1 MSKRSPALTALLAL
15 LLAVTAAACSNTRF
29 GGGNNKAEKTIG
41 LSISTLNNPFFVDLR
56 DGAQAAAT
64 KQGAKLVVTDAQ
76 NDATKQANDVQSFIT
91 QKVAAILINP
101 VDSDAIVPSVQAA
114 NDAKIPIL
122 ALDRGSS
129 GGEVAATIA
138 SDNVAGGS
146 IAADFLA
153 KAVGNGPVFELQGI
167 PGTSAARDRGKGFDT
182 QIATKPGIKVV
193 AKQPAGFDRGQG
205 LNVTQ
210 NLLQAHPDVKGIF
223 AQNDEMALGAI
234 QALGN
239 KAGKVI
245 VVGFDGTPD
254 GLKAVQAGTMAALVA
269 QQPRLIGGTGVE
281 DALKVIAGD
290 KVETQ
295 PKVEVKLVTKDNVAD
310 FLKA

>member
-1 MSKRSPALTALLAL
+1 MSKRSPVFTALLAL

-29 GGGNNKAEKTIG
+29 GGVYNSAEKTIG

-64 KQGAKLVVTDAQ
+64 KQGAKLIVTDAQ

-91 QKVAAILINP
+91 QKVAAILVNP

-122 ALDRGSS
+122 ALDRGSE

-182 QIATKPGIKVV
+182 RIATKPGIKVV

-210 NLLQAHPDVKGIF
+210 NLLQANPDVKGIF
-223 AQNDEMALGAI
+223 AQNDEMALG
-234 QALGN
+234 
-239 KAGKVI
+239 
-245 VVGFDGTPD
+245 DGTPD

-281 DALKVIAGD
+281 DALKVLAGD